1 MSPNTSTPITSRT
14 VTDRMRVTYALL
26 FTMLFLLA
34 IWGVYALNEMLELGW
49 RKHGM
54 HPRQWDGLRGIF
66 TYPFLHGDL
75 GHLWNN
81 TMSFFTLNGFLFYFY
96 RSIALRVWVWLFL
109 CSGLLLW
116 GLAVDGNHIG
126 ASGLIYGLA
135 AFLFM
140 SGVIRNNRMLLRV
153 SLAVAFLYGGI
164 VWWMLPI
171 DDHAIVRG
179 HAVFDTCTL
188 RGGRLYRLEIHLER
202 LLASSKPARIL
213 LLLRPKHG
221 YSAQERLAHAK
232 LLEIAAAV
240 LQTGAHDGDRLA
252 GGQER
257 KRGIKLFPAQLGEP
271 HPIVACRA
279 RMRSLAIGE
288 Q

>member
-1 MSPNTSTPITSRT
+1 
-14 VTDRMRVTYALL
+14 MRITYALW
-26 FTMLFLLA
+26 FTMVFLLA
-34 IWGVYALNEMLELGW
+34 IWGVYALNELLELGW

-75 GHLWNN
+75 GHLWNT

-96 RSIALRVWVWLFL
+96 SSIALRVWMWLFL

-126 ASGLIYGLA
+126 ASGIIYGLA

-140 SGVIRNNRMLLRV
+140 SGVIRNNQMLLRV

-171 DDHAIVRG
+171 DDHVSWEGHLSGAIVG
-179 HAVFDTCTL
+179 VVLAL
-188 RGGRLYRLEIHLER
+188 SLIH
-202 LLASSKPARIL
+202 I
-213 LLLRPKHG
+213 
-221 YSAQERLAHAK
+221 
-232 LLEIAAAV
+232 
-240 LQTGAHDGDRLA
+240 
-252 GGQER
+252 
-257 KRGIKLFPAQLGEP
+257 
-271 HPIVACRA
+271 
-279 RMRSLAIGE
+279 
-288 Q
+288 

>member
-1 MSPNTSTPITSRT
+1 
-14 VTDRMRVTYALL
+14 MRITYALW

-126 ASGLIYGLA
+126 ASGLIYGWPL
-135 AFLFM
+135 
-140 SGVIRNNRMLLRV
+140 SC
-153 SLAVAFLYGGI
+153 S
-164 VWWMLPI
+164 
-171 DDHAIVRG
+171 
-179 HAVFDTCTL
+179 
-188 RGGRLYRLEIHLER
+188 
-202 LLASSKPARIL
+202 
-213 LLLRPKHG
+213 
-221 YSAQERLAHAK
+221 
-232 LLEIAAAV
+232 
-240 LQTGAHDGDRLA
+240 
-252 GGQER
+252 
-257 KRGIKLFPAQLGEP
+257 
-271 HPIVACRA
+271 
-279 RMRSLAIGE
+279 
-288 Q
+288 